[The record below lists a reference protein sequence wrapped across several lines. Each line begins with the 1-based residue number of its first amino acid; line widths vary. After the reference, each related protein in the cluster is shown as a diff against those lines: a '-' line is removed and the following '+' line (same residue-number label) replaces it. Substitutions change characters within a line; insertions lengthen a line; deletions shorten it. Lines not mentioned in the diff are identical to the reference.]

1 MQKIHNIEQ
10 IPYDMLYLPL
20 KGIILKDYYPSVGM
34 RQMSDNDI
42 LFDADAWERMEK
54 HMISECYKAEYVG
67 KGHDE
72 RWVEYYS
79 DIKDRLIPD
88 RTDDRCYGY
97 HMSDEDFYILQ
108 REYEAVF
115 VGGKWRVP
123 KSPKR
128 RMPETRPARGRRRR
142 KWCKEYATAELM
154 FREGFPDHLNR
165 SYPLSA
171 DSLRRCNRKCRIY
184 MQ

>member
-1 MQKIHNIEQ
+1 MIE
-10 IPYDMLYLPL
+10 
-20 KGIILKDYYPSVGM
+20 V
-34 RQMSDNDI
+34 
-42 LFDADAWERMEK
+42 FDAKRTRSYGCFA
-54 HMISECYKAEYVG
+54 SFKAA
-67 KGHDE
+67 
-72 RWVEYYS
+72 
-79 DIKDRLIPD
+79 
-88 RTDDRCYGY
+88 TDTLDSLAATGQLGSVPAVSVAAYCSGV
-97 HMSDEDFYILQ
+97 LQ

-184 MQ
+184 SKYPLIPTLWMIFEDSTFAFRSGDKHRSRRIYGK